1 MFVSALSYTGST
13 KRCGDESVSVQEVP
27 PCYQAKTKETK
38 TSFTTYLAGIG
49 GPERRQDCR
58 ALAAM
63 MKRATGCPPRVWG
76 TSIVG
81 FGQYHYRSASGHEG
95 DSCLV
100 GFASRKPDL
109 TLYLMPGF
117 EQPAVRKLLD
127 RLGKH
132 KTGKGCL
139 YIRRMA
145 DVDLAALEELIT
157 RSVSETRSRG
167 TQNA

>member
-1 MFVSALSYTGST
+1 MY
-13 KRCGDESVSVQEVP
+13 E
-27 PCYQAKTKETK
+27 AKTKETK
-38 TSFTTYLAGIG
+38 TSFTTYLAGIED
-49 GPERRQDCR
+49 PERRRDCR

-81 FGQYHYRSASGHEG
+81 FGQYHYKYASGHEG

-100 GFASRKPDL
+100 GFASRKTDL

-117 EQPAVRKLLD
+117 EQPAVKTLLD

-139 YIRRMA
+139 YVRRLA

-157 RSVSETRSRG
+157 RSVLETRNRVA
-167 TQNA
+167 QNA

>member
-1 MFVSALSYTGST
+1 M
-13 KRCGDESVSVQEVP
+13 
-27 PCYQAKTKETK
+27 YQAKTQETK
-38 TSFTTYLAGIG
+38 TSFTTYLAGIED
-49 GPERRQDCR
+49 PQRRQDCR

-81 FGQYHYRSASGHEG
+81 FGQYHYKYASGHEG
-95 DSCLV
+95 DSCIV
-100 GFASRKPDL
+100 GFASRKTDL

-117 EQPAVRKLLD
+117 EQPAVRTLLD

-139 YIRRMA
+139 YVRRLA
-145 DVDLAALEELIT
+145 DVDLAALEELVT
-157 RSVSETRSRG
+157 RSVSETRNRG
-167 TQNA
+167 AQDA